1 MTTRKMLSWLLA
13 LVVIF
18 SQIPVGTLAEALP
31 VPTQPQLQTETPP
44 QEPEELPSE
53 PETIATE
60 ATDPTEGTA
69 TEPEEPESILPEKA
83 DPIPEETEPAPEN
96 RESVAVSFSVTT
108 EDGFLSV
115 EDTEILVA
123 AQQLM
128 VPCFDLTAYGM
139 EQKTNGVSLAH
150 GLIYATE
157 VLCCGLEAQNA
168 GQGYLA
174 QLPDGENTLSRLWG
188 MEGDFACFL
197 DDVRVE
203 EECASVSL
211 EENSRILLAWIPEE
225 TQAVAGN
232 LSAPDEEIS
241 AGESLTLITGENQ
254 DVFYIPA
261 AEGYDY
267 GGAVTSWLWAGTAD
281 EAGVLMLEDLEPGE
295 YCFAVPG
302 KWEEETCCLP
312 AAVSVTVSGEDPVA
326 ALTPVPTVQG
336 DVNGDG
342 VLDATDGACLAAFV
356 NGTAELTEKALHLA
370 DMNDDGKINML
381 DVALIYRIVN
391 DGQSLTQ
398 EGTNRI

>member
-13 LVVIF
+13 LAVIF
-18 SQIPVGTLAEALP
+18 SLVPVGTLAEALP
-31 VPTQPQLQTETPP
+31 VPTQPQLQAEVPS
-44 QEPEELPSE
+44 QEQEELPSE

-60 ATDPTEGTA
+60 ATESTEPAA
-69 TEPEEPESILPEKA
+69 TEPEETASTVPEEI
-83 DPIPEETEPAPEN
+83 DPVPEETTPLPEYQEPVE
-96 RESVAVSFSVTT
+96 VSFSVTT
-108 EDGFLSV
+108 EDGFVSV
-115 EDTEILVA
+115 EYTEILAA
-123 AQQLM
+123 AQQLT

-139 EQKTNGVSLAH
+139 EQKTDGVSLAH

-157 VLCCGLEAQNA
+157 VLCCGVAEQNA

-188 MEGDFACFL
+188 MEGDLSCFL
-197 DDVRVE
+197 DDVLLE
-203 EECASVSL
+203 EDAAFISL
-211 EENSRILLAWIPEE
+211 EEDSRILLAWLPEE

-241 AGESLTLITGENQ
+241 AGGSLTLITGENQ

-267 GGAVTSWLWAGTAD
+267 GGDVTTWLWAGTAD
-281 EAGVLMLEDLEPGE
+281 DSGMLTLEDLEPGE

-302 KWEEETCCLP
+302 KREEETCCLP
-312 AAVSVTVSGEDPVA
+312 AAVTVTVSGEDPA
-326 ALTPVPTVQG
+326 AAQSPVPTVQG

-342 VLDATDGACLAAFV
+342 VLDATDGAWLAAFI
-356 NGTAELTEKALHLA
+356 NGTAELSENGLHLA

-391 DGQSLTQ
+391 NDQ
-398 EGTNRI
+398 